1 MSWRRVLSRL
11 RALFRRPRLAD
22 DLKAE
27 IRSHLEMEERENAE
41 SGMAPDEAHYAA
53 LRRFGNVTLAQER
66 SREMW
71 IWNTLETLLQDLHDG
86 LRQLRRSPGFTATAI
101 AALALGIGATTAIFS
116 VISTVLL
123 QPLAYPHPNRIVRLA
138 VSSPQGKG
146 YVLSI
151 PLFMAMSQAKRTL
164 HDFALYETGLGINLT
179 GGGRPEQVQGIQPTA
194 NYFKVFGAPFAL
206 GRPFTSEDDRP
217 HGPHVVV
224 ISYGLWRSRFGGSPS
239 VVGQAIE
246 LGGQPYVI
254 TGVLGRDFHPG
265 IPADI
270 WIPLQFDPNNR
281 DIGQIWAGAAL
292 LKRGASLA
300 AANAELKLAVPAF
313 KREFPQALSPRASF
327 ATVPLREV
335 VVGNVRPALLILQG
349 AVCFVLLIACA
360 NVASLLLARATLRK
374 REIAIRAAVGAGH
387 GRIIRQLLTESVL
400 LSIAGGAVGL
410 VLGFVGMRWLLAIDP
425 GNIPR
430 IGERGSAVALDWR
443 VLLFT
448 IGVAIVTGILFG
460 LFPALNA
467 SRTDLHATLKESG
480 ARAGTGLR
488 QNKSRSALVIIE
500 TALALVLLAG
510 AALLIRTFVAMRS
523 VDPGFDPHHILTM
536 EMSLTGPRFEKTA
549 GVAQMVREAQQ
560 RVGSIPGVV
569 AVSASI
575 AFPLVGQPNFPFNIT
590 GRPLTGKSPWTGAA
604 DWDSVSPEF
613 FNVFRIPLLRGR
625 MFTDRDDA
633 SAPQVVIIDEAMAR
647 KYWPKSNP
655 LGKQILIGKGVGP
668 ELDNEPAREIAGVV
682 GDVRDNGVNHNP
694 PPIMYVPEAQVT
706 DGLTALDYRL
716 APILW
721 SVRSKVPPFSLS
733 TSIRKQLRI
742 ASGGLP
748 VAHIQSMDQIMEEST
763 ARTSFNMA
771 LLTIFA
777 GVALLLA
784 GIGIYGLVAYSVEQR
799 TQEIGI
805 RMALGAS
812 PQGVR
817 SMIVRQGMRPVLMG
831 VGIGVVAALG
841 LTRLL
846 ATMLYGVKPWDP
858 LVFISVA
865 VMLSLI
871 ALLATYLPA
880 RRAAK
885 VDPMVALRYE

>member
-1 MSWRRVLSRL
+1 MRWYQR
-11 RALFRRPRLAD
+11 LFRRALTERQLD
-22 DLKAE
+22 AE
-27 IRSHLEMEERENAE
+27 LRFHLEQQVADYVAG
-41 SGMAPDEAHYAA
+41 GM
-53 LRRFGNVTLAQER
+53 
-66 SREMW
+66 
-71 IWNTLETLLQDLHDG
+71 TLEEARRRARLEFGGLEQMKEECRDVGAARFVETLIQDLRYG

-101 AALALGIGATTAIFS
+101 AALALGIGTTTAIFS

-123 QPLAYPHPNRIVRLA
+123 QPLPYPHPNRIVRLA
-138 VSSPQGKG
+138 VRSPQGKG

-151 PLFMAMSQAKRTL
+151 PLFMAISQAKRTL
-164 HDFALYETGLGINLT
+164 QDFALYETGLGINLT
-179 GGGRPEQVQGIQPTA
+179 GGGRPQQVQGIQPTA
-194 NYFKVFGAPFAL
+194 NYFKVFGAPFAV

-217 HGPHVVV
+217 HGPHVAV
-224 ISYGLWRSRFGGSPS
+224 ISYGLWRSRFGSNPGI
-239 VVGQAIE
+239 VGRAIK
-246 LGGQPYVI
+246 LGGRPYVI
-254 TGVLGRDFHPG
+254 TGVLGHAFQPG
-265 IPADI
+265 VPADI
-270 WIPLQFDPNNR
+270 WIPLQFDPNSR

-292 LKRGASLA
+292 LKPGESLA

-313 KREFPQALSPRASF
+313 KREFPRALSPKASF
-327 ATVPLREV
+327 AAVPLREV
-335 VVGNVRPALLILQG
+335 VVGNVRPALLILLG

-360 NVASLLLARATLRK
+360 NVANLLLARATLRK

-410 VLGFVGMRWLLAIDP
+410 VLGFVGVRALLAINP

-430 IGERGSAVALDWR
+430 IGARGSAVALDWR

-448 IGVAIVTGILFG
+448 IGIGIVTGILFG

-480 ARAGTGLR
+480 ARAGIGLR
-488 QNKSRSALVIIE
+488 LNKSRSALVIME

-523 VDPGFDPHHILTM
+523 VDPGFDPHHVLTM
-536 EMSLTGPRFEKTA
+536 EMSLTEPRFEKTA
-549 GVAQMVREAQQ
+549 GVTQMVREAQQ
-560 RVGSIPGVV
+560 RVGGVPGVV

-575 AFPLVGQPNFPFNIT
+575 AFPLVGQPNFPFNII
-590 GRPLTGKSPWTGAA
+590 GRPLTGKNPWTGAA

-613 FNVFRIPLLRGR
+613 FKVFRIPLLRGR

-633 SAPQVVIIDEAMAR
+633 SVPQVVIIDEAMAR
-647 KYWPKSNP
+647 KYWPENNP

-668 ELDNEPAREIAGVV
+668 ELNNEPPREIVGVV
-682 GDVRDNGVNHNP
+682 GDVRDNGVNRNP

-706 DGLTALDYRL
+706 DGLTALDNRL

-721 SVRSKVPPFSLS
+721 SVRSKVPPFLLS

-748 VAHIQSMDQIMEEST
+748 VAHIRSMDQLMVEST

-784 GIGIYGLVAYSVEQR
+784 AIGIYGLVAYSVEQR

-812 PQGVR
+812 PRGVR
-817 SMIVRQGMRPVLMG
+817 NMVVRQGMRLVLIG
-831 VGIGVVAALG
+831 VGTGVVAALG

-846 ATMLYGVKPWDP
+846 ASMLYGVRPWDP

-865 VMLSLI
+865 VLLSLI

-880 RRAAK
+880 RRASQ
-885 VDPMVALRYE
+885 VDPIVALRYE

>member
-1 MSWRRVLSRL
+1 MRWYQR
-11 RALFRRPRLAD
+11 LFRRARTERQLD
-22 DLKAE
+22 AE
-27 IRSHLEMEERENAE
+27 LRFHLEQQIADYIE
-41 SGMAPDEAHYAA
+41 SGMTPDEARRRARLEFGGLDQVKEDCRDVGAARFVETLVQDLRYAA
-53 LRRFGNVTLAQER
+53 RL
-66 SREMW
+66 
-71 IWNTLETLLQDLHDG
+71 
-86 LRQLRRSPGFTATAI
+86 LRRSPGFTATAI
-101 AALALGIGATTAIFS
+101 AALALGIGATTAMFS
-116 VISTVLL
+116 VINAVLL
-123 QPLAYPHPNRIVRLA
+123 QPLPYPHPNRIVRLA
-138 VSSPQGKG
+138 LSSPQGNG

-151 PLFMAMSQAKRTL
+151 PLFMAMRQAKRTL
-164 HDFALYETGLGINLT
+164 EDFALYETGLGIDLT
-179 GGGRPEQVQGIQPTA
+179 GGGRPQQVQGIQPTA
-194 NYFKVFGAPFAL
+194 NYFRVFGAPFAL
-206 GRPFTSEDDRP
+206 GRPFTSAVERP
-217 HGPHVVV
+217 HGPHLAV
-224 ISYGLWRSRFGGSPS
+224 ISYGLWRSRFGGNPGI
-239 VVGQAIE
+239 VGQAIE

-254 TGVLGRDFHPG
+254 TGVLGRAFHPG
-265 IPADI
+265 VPADI
-270 WIPLQFDPNNR
+270 WIPLQFDPNSR
-281 DIGQIWAGAAL
+281 DIGQIWTGTAL
-292 LKRGASLA
+292 LKPGASLA

-313 KREFPQALSPRASF
+313 KREFPQALSPKASF
-327 ATVPLREV
+327 AAVPLRDA
-335 VVGNVRPALLILQG
+335 VVGNVRPALLILLG

-360 NVASLLLARATLRK
+360 NVANLLLARATLRK

-400 LSIAGGAVGL
+400 LSIAGGALGL
-410 VLGFVGMRWLLAIDP
+410 VLGFIGVRTLLAINP

-430 IGERGSAVALDWR
+430 IGKQGSAVALDWR

-448 IGVAIVTGILFG
+448 IGVAVVTGILFG

-523 VDPGFDPHHILTM
+523 VDPGFDPHHVLTA

-549 GVAQMVREAQQ
+549 GVVQMVREAQQ
-560 RVGSIPGVV
+560 RVGSVPGVV

-575 AFPLVGQPNFPFNIT
+575 AFPLVGQPNFPFNII
-590 GRPLTGKSPWTGAA
+590 GRPLTGKSPWTGLA

-613 FNVFRIPLLRGR
+613 FKVFRIPLLRGR

-647 KYWPKSNP
+647 KYWPESNP

-668 ELDNEPAREIAGVV
+668 ELDNEPPREIVGVV

-694 PPIMYVPEAQVT
+694 PPIMYVPEAQVA
-706 DGLTALDYRL
+706 DGLTALDNRL

-733 TSIRKQLRI
+733 RSIRKRLRI

-748 VAHIQSMDQIMEEST
+748 VAHIRSMDQIMVEST

-771 LLTIFA
+771 LLAIFA
-777 GVALLLA
+777 GLALLLA
-784 GIGIYGLVAYSVEQR
+784 AIGIYGLLAYSVQQR

-812 PQGVR
+812 PRGVR
-817 SMIVRQGMRPVLMG
+817 NMVVGQGMKLALTG

-841 LTRLL
+841 LTQLL
-846 ATMLYGVKPWDP
+846 AGMLYGVKPWDP
-858 LVFISVA
+858 LAFLSVA
-865 VMLSLI
+865 VLLGLI

-880 RRAAK
+880 RRASQ